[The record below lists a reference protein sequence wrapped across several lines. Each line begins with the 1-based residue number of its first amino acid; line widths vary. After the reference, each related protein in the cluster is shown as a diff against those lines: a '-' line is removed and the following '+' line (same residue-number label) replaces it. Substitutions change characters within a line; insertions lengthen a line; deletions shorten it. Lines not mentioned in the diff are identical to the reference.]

1 MDFTDLRDMYR
12 QTQVR
17 EGAKAEGKKNNGFLH
32 GCFESLR
39 EARYQRPYRMEAV
52 SGSD

>member
-17 EGAKAEGKKNNGFLH
+17 EGAKAEEDAKMMDFCTEVLSLYDKH
-32 GCFESLR
+32 GINDHIEWER
-39 EARYQRPYRMEAV
+39 
-52 SGSD
+52 